1 MGERGYALKEKA
13 AKLRDLRNEDAL
25 AIVACIK
32 KHSPEKI
39 TAVKVGEEV
48 GLSARRVWDV
58 MYTVIKHK
66 YPEIVSYRQDGYR
79 WEGEGF
85 VEPEETASTEMD
97 VDKCYANSDNYIDA
111 GKSEKE
117 DLSHNAEGYND
128 PTAAAILKRFER
140 ADNKVRAGEIWS
152 TGNQDLYFLVLA
164 TFPGLVVGLNIC
176 RIDTWF
182 DPEWDVRILIGKD
195 QYYINIKRLTS
206 RPAKTIVA
214 NYGRIDKNRL
224 NLIRASI
231 GGMLNLKTVE
241 EKIVEK
247 PVEVIREVVKEVP
260 VEKVI
265 EKPVEVEKVIFKTK
279 FDRKKLKKAHAK
291 SYSHEKYNLL
301 LAKYNKDQQ
310 FWAAQ
315 LAVEQAK
322 ANAWEQAFRM
332 MATGKEYTNYG

>member
-1 MGERGYALKEKA
+1 
-13 AKLRDLRNEDAL
+13 L

-32 KHSPEKI
+32 RHSPEKI

-79 WEGEGF
+79 WEGERF

-97 VDKCYANSDNYIDA
+97 VDQRYANSDNYTDA
-111 GKSEKE
+111 SEPEKE
-117 DLSHNAEGYND
+117 DVNKNAEGYPD

-140 ADNKVRAGEIWS
+140 SDNKVRAGEIWS

-176 RIDTWF
+176 KIDTWF

-195 QYYINIKRLTS
+195 NYYINIKRLTS
-206 RPAKTIVA
+206 RPAKTIIA

-247 PVEVIREVVKEVP
+247 PVEVIREV
-260 VEKVI
+260 
-265 EKPVEVEKVIFKTK
+265 PVEVEKVVFKTK
-279 FDRKKLKKAHAK
+279 FDKKKLKKAHAK
-291 SYSHEKYNLL
+291 SYSNEKYNLL
-301 LAKYNKDQQ
+301 LTKYNKDQQ
-310 FWAAQ
+310 FWASQ

-322 ANAWEQAFRM
+322 AKAWEQAFKL
-332 MATGKEYTNYG
+332 MATGGLA

>member
-13 AKLRDLRNEDAL
+13 AKLNKIREEDAL

-85 VEPEETASTEMD
+85 VDPEEIVSTEMD
-97 VDKCYANSDNYIDA
+97 VDQHYANSDNYIDA
-111 GKSEKE
+111 SEPEKE
-117 DLSHNAEGYND
+117 DLSHNAEGYKD

-140 ADNKVRAGEIWS
+140 SDNKVRAGEIWS
-152 TGNQDLYFLVLA
+152 TGNQDVYFLVLA

-176 RIDTWF
+176 KIDTWF

-206 RPAKTIVA
+206 RPAKTIIA

-260 VEKVI
+260 VEKV
-265 EKPVEVEKVIFKTK
+265 VFKTK
-279 FDRKKLKKAHAK
+279 FDRKKLRRPINNKQTLKKIEAAEE
-291 SYSHEKYNLL
+291 SWNI
-301 LAKYNKDQQ
+301 QQ
-310 FWAAQ
+310 HMLEMAAQ
-315 LAVEQAK
+315 RADI
-322 ANAWEQAFRM
+322 WEQAFRM
-332 MATGKEYTNYG
+332 MATGKNA

>member
-1 MGERGYALKEKA
+1 MGERGTALKEKA
-13 AKLRDLRNEDAL
+13 AKLRELRNEDAL

-32 KHSPEKI
+32 RHSPEKI
-39 TAVKVGEEV
+39 TADKVGEEV

-97 VDKCYANSDNYIDA
+97 VDQRYANSDNYFDND
-111 GKSEKE
+111 KSEPENLNKN
-117 DLSHNAEGYND
+117 HEGYSD

-164 TFPGLVVGLNIC
+164 TFPGLVVGLNVC
-176 RIDTWF
+176 KIDTWF
-182 DPEWDVRILIGKD
+182 DPEWDVRILLGKD

-206 RPAKTIVA
+206 RPAKTIIA
-214 NYGRIDKNRL
+214 NYGRIDNNRL

-260 VEKVI
+260 VE
-265 EKPVEVEKVIFKTK
+265 VEKVIFKTK
-279 FDRKKLKKAHAK
+279 FDRKKLRRVVPKVNDVGKYQQLVKNARDDALYWKHRHEVSVTKA
-291 SYSHEKYNLL
+291 E
-301 LAKYNKDQQ
+301 
-310 FWAAQ
+310 
-315 LAVEQAK
+315 
-322 ANAWEQAFRM
+322 AWERAFEL
-332 MATGKEYTNYG
+332 MATGKNA